1 MFRRFSLSFA
11 ISSVLL
17 DSVLVA
23 ASLHAAAAF
32 RPFLNQYTFIIDMP
46 HPVRV
51 PGVVYLLA
59 VAVWLGI
66 LLLHGVYDGRK
77 NYRVVDE
84 LSTLTIAS
92 LLAGVALAGV
102 LYLSYR
108 EISRALFLTFFLLA
122 FGSLVTWRVVVRL
135 VFLTKATRAPAQ
147 RRVLIVG
154 NGSLANEVGA
164 QVEAY
169 ANLGWVMVG
178 YLADDLYQDFKTPD
192 VLGDIS
198 QTRYLVE
205 SYRIDDVLIA
215 LPQGTHENTNRL
227 LAALHD
233 LPVNI
238 WAVPDY
244 FSLSLQRA
252 QYDNFAGLAMFDL
265 QPPALTEAQ
274 RFVKRIIDLALTAF
288 FILPAGVFM
297 GLISLAIRLESH
309 SPAIF
314 KQARIGENGQLFYMY
329 KFRTMVPEA
338 EQLQHLVETT
348 DANGNLIHKQANDPR
363 VTRLGRLLRRTSL
376 DELPQLFNVI
386 KGEMSLVGPRPELPY
401 LVERYEPW
409 QRRRLVVPQG
419 LTGWWQV
426 NGRSDR
432 VMHLHT
438 EDDLYYIQHYSLAL
452 DLKIL
457 VMTVVAV
464 LRGRGAF

>member
-1 MFRRFSLSFA
+1 
-11 ISSVLL
+11 
-17 DSVLVA
+17 
-23 ASLHAAAAF
+23 
-32 RPFLNQYTFIIDMP
+32 
-46 HPVRV
+46 
-51 PGVVYLLA
+51 
-59 VAVWLGI
+59 
-66 LLLHGVYDGRK
+66 
-77 NYRVVDE
+77 
-84 LSTLTIAS
+84 
-92 LLAGVALAGV
+92 
-102 LYLSYR
+102 
-108 EISRALFLTFFLLA
+108 
-122 FGSLVTWRVVVRL
+122 
-135 VFLTKATRAPAQ
+135 
-147 RRVLIVG
+147 
-154 NGSLANEVGA
+154 
-164 QVEAY
+164 
-169 ANLGWVMVG
+169 
-178 YLADDLYQDFKTPD
+178 
-192 VLGDIS
+192 
-198 QTRYLVE
+198 
-205 SYRIDDVLIA
+205 
-215 LPQGTHENTNRL
+215 
-227 LAALHD
+227 
-233 LPVNI
+233 
-238 WAVPDY
+238 
-244 FSLSLQRA
+244 
-252 QYDNFAGLAMFDL
+252 MFDL
-265 QPPALTEAQ
+265 QPPALTGAQ
-274 RFVKRIIDLALTAF
+274 RFVKRIIDLALKAF
-288 FILPAGVFM
+288 FILPAGVLM
-297 GLISLAIRLESH
+297 GLITIAIRLESH

-452 DLKIL
+452 DFKIL